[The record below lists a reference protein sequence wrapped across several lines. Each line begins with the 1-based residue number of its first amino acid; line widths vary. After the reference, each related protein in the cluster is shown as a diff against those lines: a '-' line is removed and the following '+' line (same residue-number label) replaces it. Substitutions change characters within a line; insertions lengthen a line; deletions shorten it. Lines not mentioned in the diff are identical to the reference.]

1 MSKLDI
7 ANEMRAYDNKDRN
20 YLKSMTEEEAKKF
33 SPYIL
38 MRWGASVEG
47 DPDLQEWY
55 LRATNDR
62 VNVNF
67 FDVNST
73 RHKQLLWLTGTTASP
88 GMGNFRHYWLST
100 KKKDSVSGPAAKLTK
115 HLYPHLKSDEVELM
129 VKINDL
135 KDIKQLAKMHGL
147 DDKQIKEY
155 SK

>member
-7 ANEMRAYDNKDRN
+7 ASEMRAYDNKARN
-20 YLKSMTEEEAKKF
+20 YLTSMTEEEAKKF

-47 DPDLQEWY
+47 DADMQEWY
-55 LRATNDR
+55 LRATNER

-73 RHKQLLWLTGTTASP
+73 RHKQLLWLTCTTASP
-88 GMGNFRHYWLST
+88 GMGTHRHYWLAP
-100 KKKDSVSGPAAKLTK
+100 KKKESSSGPVIKLIR
-115 HLYPHLKSDEVELM
+115 HLYPHLKSDEVDLM
-129 VKINDL
+129 ARLNDL
-135 KDIKQLAKMHGL
+135 KAVKEMARMHGL